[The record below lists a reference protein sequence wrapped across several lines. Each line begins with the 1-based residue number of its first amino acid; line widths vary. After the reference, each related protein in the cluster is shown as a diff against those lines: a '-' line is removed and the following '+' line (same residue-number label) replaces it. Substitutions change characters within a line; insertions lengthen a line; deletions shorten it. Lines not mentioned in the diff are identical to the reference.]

1 MKRFH
6 FPLQSL
12 IRLREHR
19 LDEAR
24 EGVRKATEACLE
36 ATRVVSES
44 EQNIRKWEES
54 MNEVFLQKSFNP
66 HQVASNL
73 DHLKVLNAEL
83 HTAQEHYRQAV
94 QKESDAMQRLRLRK
108 MDCQALERLKEK
120 AWNDYQREQR
130 RFEEAEAE
138 AFHNAR
144 KHQLECR

>member
-1 MKRFH
+1 MKRFN

-24 EGVRKATEACLE
+24 EGVRKATEACLQ
-36 ATRVVSES
+36 ATQAVTES
-44 EQNIRKWEES
+44 ENSIHQWEES
-54 MNEVFLQKSFNP
+54 MGAIFSQKSFNP

-73 DHLKVLNAEL
+73 DHLKILNTELASAHEQHQKALQREAE
-83 HTAQEHYRQAV
+83 
-94 QKESDAMQRLRLRK
+94 AMQRLRLRK

-120 AWNDYQREQR
+120 AWNDHQRELR